1 MKNNVAI
8 FVISAVAIALALAY
22 MFGSSLKIDSTVLWL
37 FVIAAVPWLFPFL
50 KSLTLPGGAVVEF
63 REKLAEVE
71 RKVDVI
77 EGSGQLP
84 GRSEPVQP
92 EARQVSI
99 QGVLPED
106 AWYTDPNH
114 GKFGGSPVANG
125 RELTA
130 QIEPAA
136 GDNSA
141 ACYVTL
147 TVRSL
152 DPARPL
158 LGVVRFHLHPTFGSR
173 KEYDVPVVGGVATD
187 RFTSWGVFTAGAVAD
202 EGNTRLEL
210 DLKTVPGG
218 TPKFYAQ

>member
-1 MKNNVAI
+1 MKNNVTI
-8 FVISAVAIALALAY
+8 FVISAIAVALALAY

-84 GRSEPVQP
+84 GRPEPVQP
-92 EARQVSI
+92 EGRQVSV
-99 QGVLPED
+99 QRALPED
-106 AWYTDPNH
+106 VWSTDPNQ

-130 QIEPAA
+130 RIEPAA
-136 GDNSA
+136 GVNSA
-141 ACYVTL
+141 ACYITL
-147 TVRSL
+147 AVRSL

-158 LGVVRFHLHPTFGSR
+158 QGLVRFHLHPTFGSR
-173 KEYDVPVVGGVATD
+173 REYDVPVVEGVATD
-187 RFTSWGVFTAGAVAD
+187 RFTSWGVFTVGAVAD
-202 EGNTRLEL
+202 EGETRLEL
-210 DLKTVPGG
+210 DLKTLPGG
-218 TPKFYAQ
+218 TPKFYTQ